1 MATPP
6 RKDRSSQNEGGR
18 TGGCTCWSFLKQSWR
33 EPSVCFV
40 LFRLVSKVNLL
51 VRMEVAQG
59 EVGPGRES
67 LLLPRGGWRRRQGC
81 SLPLTLTLNKQTRSK
96 TRLARRTGV
105 LLRVW
110 TEPREAA
117 DAGPGLRGETSPR
130 MPFPSPRFRFSITGS
145 FQLATVAVFIP
156 GKQVTNIRE
165 LVVKQLERLPRWLR
179 GKESACQC
187 RRHRRCGFDPWVGN
201 TLREGNDNPLQYSCL
216 GNPMDRGAWWATI
229 HGVAESDAT
238 EHACRWVG
246 VPTSQSDGT

>member
-1 MATPP
+1 MVQPLPKGREASSAPGVATPP

-18 TGGCTCWSFLKQSWR
+18 AGGCTCWSFLKQSWR

-96 TRLARRTGV
+96 TRLARGTGV
-105 LLRVW
+105 LPHVW

-117 DAGPGLRGETSPR
+117 DAGPGLRGETSR
-130 MPFPSPRFRFSITGS
+130 HMPFPSPRFRFSITGS

-156 GKQVTNIRE
+156 GKQVTYIRE
-165 LVVKQLERLPRWLR
+165 LVVKQLERLPRWLGVKNLPANAGDAGDVGLTPGSGTR
-179 GKESACQC
+179 LEKEMITHSSILAWEI
-187 RRHRRCGFDPWVGN
+187 PW
-201 TLREGNDNPLQYSCL
+201 
-216 GNPMDRGAWWATI
+216 
-229 HGVAESDAT
+229 T
-238 EHACRWVG
+238 EEPGRL
-246 VPTSQSDGT
+246 